1 MPVVNTIVNASEIE
15 KTTPAGQV
23 GLLNTSFFLADLM
36 SSLGPFSR
44 SKVCKALGEFLL
56 ALASLIY
63 ESLHQDFYKYSIV
76 GSMLGFNLFLS

>member
-1 MPVVNTIVNASEIE
+1 
-15 KTTPAGQV
+15 
-23 GLLNTSFFLADLM
+23 M